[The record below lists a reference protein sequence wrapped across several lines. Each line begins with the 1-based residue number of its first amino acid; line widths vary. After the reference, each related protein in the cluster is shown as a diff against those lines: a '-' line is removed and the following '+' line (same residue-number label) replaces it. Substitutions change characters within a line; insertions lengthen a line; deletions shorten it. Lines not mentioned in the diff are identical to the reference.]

1 MRIKIQVECKSK
13 VELHYYKLF
22 HHMKLKSVGNMSKY
36 FSITLFLILEILG
49 KQPYLFNIGIEKHI
63 LVRNINTIPHNVMWH
78 CVWQAKCGPKCR
90 TQKQSW
96 TQNTGLLLDLQ
107 KTRYRERKLGRYLDF
122 PNYTGNTKHT
132 GNKRENTAI
141 TQRRA
146 FIHRTRK
153 SRAYTPEEH
162 SCTVGHHRDS

>member
-122 PNYTGNTKHT
+122 PNYTGNTKHY
-132 GNKRENTAI
+132 RE
-141 TQRRA
+141 Q
-146 FIHRTRK
+146 
-153 SRAYTPEEH
+153 EGEH
-162 SCTVGHHRDS
+162 SNYPKKGFYTQNKKEQSIHTWGTQLHSWTP